1 MFFDIVLLLFQEV
14 HPKIQNLYMIKQL
27 TEKPTYEE
35 LKKRVQK
42 LEQAES
48 RRKRA
53 EELLID
59 SKKRLHNIIEDIPA
73 LILRFESKGIIS
85 FVNKEYCA
93 FFAKS
98 EQDLLG
104 TNFLELIPEEEKQSV
119 WERFLVLTPDNPAN
133 THEYPIISGDGF
145 ISWHHWMNR
154 AIFNKD
160 GEVSVY
166 QSIGYDITEQM
177 QIEKEVREKEKL
189 QGVIELAGTVCH
201 ELSQPM
207 QIISG
212 ISDLVLMNISK
223 NDDLHKKLS
232 KIKEQVERMAELTMK
247 LRDITRYETKT
258 YSGETKIIDLDQSAD
273 RRNAKRH
280 LPVKLTIV
288 VLKLDPPIKTQ
299 LIDIGTIGIS
309 FWCDKDK
316 IPKHTVFKIDLHILD
331 EGYTF
336 NNIPCMFVSDPESSD
351 DETPRFAKMDRCS
364 VKFDKLNPE

>member
-1 MFFDIVLLLFQEV
+1 M
-14 HPKIQNLYMIKQL
+14 

-48 RRKRA
+48 RRKKA

-73 LILRFESKGIIS
+73 LILRFDSKGIIS
-85 FVNKEYCA
+85 FVNKESCA
-93 FFAKS
+93 YFARS

-104 TNFLELIPEEEKQSV
+104 TNFLELLPEEEKQSV
-119 WERFLVLTPDNPAN
+119 WEHFLVLTPDNPAN

-145 ISWHHWMNR
+145 LSWHHWMNR
-154 AIFNKD
+154 AVFNKD

-166 QSIGYDITEQM
+166 QSIGYDITKQM
-177 QIEKEVREKEKL
+177 RIEKEVREKEKL

-212 ISDLVLMNISK
+212 ISDLVLLSISQ
-223 NDDLHKKLS
+223 NDDLYKKLS

-258 YSGETKIIDLDQSAD
+258 YSGETKIIDLDQSTE
-273 RRNAKRH
+273 RRNAKRYFPNKH
-280 LPVKLTIV
+280 TMV
-288 VLKLDPPIKTQ
+288 VLKFDPPIKTQ
-299 LIDIGTIGIS
+299 LVDIGTIGIS
-309 FWCDKDK
+309 FWCDKNK
-316 IPKHTVFKIDLHILD
+316 IPKDTVFKIDMYTR
-331 EGYTF
+331 EGEVAL
-336 NNIPCMFVSDPESSD
+336 NNIPCIFIPDPDSAG
-351 DETPRFAKMDRCS
+351 DEAMQPGRKTGRMSRCS
-364 VKFDKLNPE
+364 IKFDKLNPDQTNNIQFFIKHHSTAQ

>member
-1 MFFDIVLLLFQEV
+1 M
-14 HPKIQNLYMIKQL
+14 

-42 LEQAES
+42 LEQGES
-48 RRKRA
+48 KHKQV

-73 LILRFESKGIIS
+73 LILRFDSKGIIS

-93 FFAKS
+93 YFAKS
-98 EQDLLG
+98 EQNLLG
-104 TNFLELIPEEEKQSV
+104 TNFLEILPEEEKQSV
-119 WERFLVLTPDNPAN
+119 WEHFLVLTPDNPAN

-154 AIFNKD
+154 AVFNKD

-166 QSIGYDITEQM
+166 QSIGYDITEQVR
-177 QIEKEVREKEKL
+177 IEKEVREKEKL

-212 ISDLVLMNISK
+212 ISDLVLLNISQN
-223 NDDLHKKLS
+223 NDLYKKLS
-232 KIKEQVERMAELTMK
+232 KIQEQVERMAELTMK

-258 YSGETKIIDLDQSAD
+258 YSGETKIIDLDQSAE
-273 RRNAKRH
+273 RRNAKRY
-280 LPVKLTIV
+280 LPNKHTMVM
-288 VLKLDPPIKTQ
+288 LKFDPPIKIQ

-309 FWCDKDK
+309 FWCDKNK
-316 IPKHTVFKIDLHILD
+316 IPKDTVFKIDLHIPE

-351 DETPRFAKMDRCS
+351 DETPRFTKMDRCS
-364 VKFDKLNPE
+364 VKFDKLNPDQTKKLHLFIKLHSTAQYD